1 MKTDAVKLDKRLS
14 AASAQVR
21 SGVVLYDVGSDHAYL
36 PAHLIF
42 EGKIPFAYVC
52 DIADG
57 PLSRAKETVALAGI
71 TDKVKLCKADG
82 LNGIDIV
89 YPCDVTIAGM
99 GGELICSIIDAKDEL
114 KNKDVRLIL
123 QPMTK
128 QDVLRKYLGQNG
140 FRFEKEITVEE
151 GKYYTVIVCAYDG
164 IIREYSPFELVFGA
178 EGIREENQAF
188 VNSVIDKLTVF
199 RNVSA
204 GKKAGGS
211 DSSYEDEII
220 KQAEKLLNER
230 EM

>member
-1 MKTDAVKLDKRLS
+1 MKTDVIRLDKRLS
-14 AASAQVR
+14 AVSDQVR
-21 SGVVLYDVGSDHAYL
+21 DGVTLYDVGSDHAYL
-36 PAHLIF
+36 PTYLIC
-42 EGKIPFAYVC
+42 ENKIPFAYVC

-57 PLSRAKETVALAGI
+57 PLSRAKETVSLAGV

-128 QDVLRKYLGQNG
+128 QDVLRKYLAENG

-151 GKYYTVIVCAYDG
+151 GKYYTVIVCSYDG
-164 IIREYSPFELVFGA
+164 IKREYSPFELVFGA

-204 GKKAGGS
+204 GKRAGGS

-220 KQAEKLLNER
+220 KQAEMLCER
-230 EM
+230 EK